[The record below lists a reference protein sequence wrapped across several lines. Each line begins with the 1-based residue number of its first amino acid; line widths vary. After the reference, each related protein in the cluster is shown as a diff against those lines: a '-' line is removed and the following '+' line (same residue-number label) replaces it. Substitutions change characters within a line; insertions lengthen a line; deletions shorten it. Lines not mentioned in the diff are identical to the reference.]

1 MKKNIKISMIG
12 SGQIGSNLAL
22 FSMIKNLCDEI
33 VLFDVFQ
40 GVAKGKA
47 LDLSQTA
54 ALLNKDIKIFGT
66 DKYEDIKDSDVC
78 IVTAGFPRKPNM
90 SRNDLLSKNLEVINQ
105 VADGVSKYSKNSF
118 VIIVTNPLDI
128 MVYSFYKKSNI
139 NKNMIVG
146 MAGVL
151 DSARFK
157 SFLKEEIKISYS
169 DINTFVLGGHG
180 DDMVPITRFST
191 VNGINLEEI
200 KNMGFIEENKL
211 NEIINKTRV
220 GGGEIVKL
228 LGTGSA
234 YYTPALSAIE
244 MADCF
249 INNKKRILPC
259 AAYLNGEY
267 GVKDFFIGVPVII
280 GSNGVEKIIELKLNS
295 EETKNFNNSIESVK
309 KVIEEIKNI

>member
-295 EETKNFNNSIESVK
+295 EELKNFNNSIESVK